1 MTNNLL
7 ISTIISIVYLL
18 FKFFDMRFIKK
29 QNLPIKDLILDS
41 CVVFVSSLLTFFLF
55 DQFNLNDILSGES
68 ASAPEAFVDT
78 PNF

>member
-7 ISTIISIVYLL
+7 ISSIISIVYLL

-41 CVVFVSSLLTFFLF
+41 CVVFISSLLTFFLF
-55 DQFNLNDILSGES
+55 DQFNLNDILSSES
-68 ASAPEAFVDT
+68 ASPEAFVDK

>member
-41 CVVFVSSLLTFFLF
+41 CIVFVSSLLTFFLF
-55 DQFNLNDILSGES
+55 DQFNLNDILSSES
-68 ASAPEAFVDT
+68 SGSPEAFVDT